1 MKCLM
6 LNHDHQDNGCGHT
19 VLNCVWALM
28 STGRL
33 QWFPDMTQWFHPI
46 LTGLVML
53 SGWDIKLF
61 PAWHTILDSDKGVSR
76 IWASGVQGWTQVSK
90 KGLDTKIFLGNP
102 YIYPELGGVA
112 WPSLDLGDVI
122 SASGFMSLCL
132 AGLRPQ
138 LRTSQLAIV
147 LGILSRYVL
156 FLPSRLN
163 FFLGLSLARNHQKKA
178 QFPDPD
184 TENSRDRREK
194 FLWFVFRSNV
204 WTILSMP
211 RSQGKRYCQISHINL
226 TR

>member
-1 MKCLM
+1 
-6 LNHDHQDNGCGHT
+6 
-19 VLNCVWALM
+19 
-28 STGRL
+28 
-33 QWFPDMTQWFHPI
+33 MTQWFQPI

-61 PAWHTILDSDKGVSR
+61 PARHAILESDEGVSR

-90 KGLDTKIFLGNP
+90 KGLDTKFFLGSP
-102 YIYPELGGVA
+102 GFTPQPKSLGGVA

-178 QFPDPD
+178 QFPHPA

-211 RSQGKRYCQISHINL
+211 CSQGKRYCQTSHINL
-226 TR
+226 T